1 MTRECEHC
9 FYPMSNMRAGKYCS
23 NACRQAAWK
32 QRVGYSVVGVRN
44 PNMTSGTPQPIGGP
58 QATLQVSQRQRE
70 QGRPRRSG
78 RQVSYWK
85 AVDVA
90 KRILMEFGHTDESAQ
105 ELAELWMREALP
117 ARQREQHQREERRPA

>member
-1 MTRECEHC
+1 
-9 FYPMSNMRAGKYCS
+9 MSRGCANCDRPLVNVRKDATYCTD
-23 NACRQAAWK
+23 ACRQAAWK
-32 QRVGYSVVGVRN
+32 RKTGYSVVGVYAAQAQADMGEAVAAALR
-44 PNMTSGTPQPIGGP
+44 TPKPAQNGK
-58 QATLQVSQRQRE
+58 Q
-70 QGRPRRSG
+70 RRSG